1 MGILYVISTPI
12 GNRDD
17 ITLRALKI
25 LPKLDCLLC
34 EDTRK
39 TGQLLKFYQLKSPRL
54 ESFYEPVEE
63 QKLGEVITWLKTGKN
78 IGLVSNS
85 GTPLISDPGFKLVRE
100 CIRQKIAI
108 TALPG
113 PSAVLAALVTS
124 GLPTDKF
131 VFLGFLPKKESK
143 KIKLL
148 TSLNYTTIA
157 YESPFRLIKT
167 LRLIDQLLPKN
178 QVVICREL
186 TKKFEESFRG
196 TAKEILI
203 QMSGQAVKGETV
215 ILISTITA

>member
-1 MGILYVISTPI
+1 M
-12 GNRDD
+12 
-17 ITLRALKI
+17 
-25 LPKLDCLLC
+25 
-34 EDTRK
+34 
-39 TGQLLKFYQLKSPRL
+39 
-54 ESFYEPVEE
+54 
-63 QKLGEVITWLKTGKN
+63 GEVITWLKTGKN